1 VAEDTSSGKTL
12 TKKIRVPHALWGLL
26 RELST
31 TQLFGDG
38 PAGTAVF
45 LLKREMTR
53 MATTGELD
61 ALLARIKR
69 LEAGSVTEEADDE
82 TDRG

>member
-1 VAEDTSSGKTL
+1 MAEDTPTSKTL
-12 TKKIRVPHALWGLL
+12 TKKIRVPYALWGLL

-31 TQLFGDG
+31 TQLFGEG

-45 LLKREMTR
+45 LLKREITR
-53 MATTGELD
+53 MATSGELD

-69 LEAGSVTEEADDE
+69 LEAGSATEDTDDE
-82 TDRG
+82 SDRG